1 VRTAKRTVA
10 PRIHRL
16 TTRLSGGLRR
26 GTIFDLLSTDR
37 EIGRYLPAGGE
48 EGKTMSSENDSAT
61 SHLIGL
67 VSDTHGLVR
76 PELHTVLEGVELIL
90 HAGDVGGDDVLD
102 ELATIAPVEAVYG
115 NTDAPGRPRLSQAI
129 VRAVGEVRIHVS
141 HGHELGSPT
150 PARLLAAYP
159 AEVLVYGH
167 THRPLVARAEG
178 RLVINPGAAGP
189 RRFDIEPSVALLT
202 IDGDSVGAR
211 IVALAR

>member
-1 VRTAKRTVA
+1 
-10 PRIHRL
+10 
-16 TTRLSGGLRR
+16 
-26 GTIFDLLSTDR
+26 
-37 EIGRYLPAGGE
+37 
-48 EGKTMSSENDSAT
+48 M

-76 PELHTVLEGVELIL
+76 PELHDALEGVELIL

-115 NTDAPGRPRLSQAI
+115 NTDAPGRPRLAQAI
-129 VRAVGEVRIHVS
+129 VRSVGDLRVHVS

-167 THRPLVARAEG
+167 THRPLVTRAEG
-178 RLVINPGAAGP
+178 RLVVNPGAAGP
-189 RRFDIEPSVALLT
+189 RRFDIQPSVALLS
-202 IDGDSVGAR
+202 IDGDSAEAK
-211 IVALAR
+211 IITLA